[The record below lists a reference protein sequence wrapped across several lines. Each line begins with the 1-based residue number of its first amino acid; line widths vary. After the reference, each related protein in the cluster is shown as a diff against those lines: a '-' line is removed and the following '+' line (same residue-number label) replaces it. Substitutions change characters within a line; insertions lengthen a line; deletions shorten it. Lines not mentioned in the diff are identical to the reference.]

1 MALPV
6 KRKIII
12 YKRKKEKRTATCIIG
27 TRGKFVS
34 LTLQLNVTFH
44 TYLLHLKTKKAI
56 VLYLFAISENELCC
70 IFKFFRDGKSVFSK
84 QVYLRYS
91 VETIIKLNVIH
102 Q

>member
-34 LTLQLNVTFH
+34 LTPQLNVIH
-44 TYLLHLKTKKAI
+44 TYLLHLKTNKAI
-56 VLYLFAISENELCC
+56 VLYLFAKSENELGC
-70 IFKFFRDGKSVFSK
+70 IFKFFRDWKSVLSK

-91 VETIIKLNVIH
+91 VQTIIKLNVIH